1 MKMTLDNPAVLEQKL
16 EALEHHKK
24 VLENQQARRL
34 QLAASAGGH
43 QSPKPQLPASAA
55 PKPHPQTQSLRTLGN
70 SANTSHDSNRSH
82 NNGSSIYENHQMLYE
97 NMKHNENTDMYGRND
112 NGDRSGHM
120 YDGCQHDAKNNS
132 TLIYSNITHGT
143 GSNVS
148 GSRNGISATKDMANP
163 YSNISY
169 DGNAQG
175 TYIYKRLTFLLSK
188 S

>member
-34 QLAASAGGH
+34 QLAAAAGGR
-43 QSPKPQLPASAA
+43 QSPKPQLPASATL
-55 PKPHPQTQSLRTLGN
+55 KPHSQTSLRTLN
-70 SANTSHDSNRSH
+70 NTANTTHDSNRPH

-97 NMKHNENTDMYGRND
+97 NMKHNENTDMYGRNAT
-112 NGDRSGHM
+112 GERSGHM
-120 YDGCQHDAKNNS
+120 YDGCQHDAQNNS
-132 TLIYSNITHGT
+132 SLIYSNITHGS

-148 GSRNGISATKDMANP
+148 GSRNGISTTKDMANP

-169 DGNAQG
+169 DANVQG
-175 TYIYKRLTFLLSK
+175 K
-188 S
+188 

>member
-34 QLAASAGGH
+34 QLAASAGGR

-55 PKPHPQTQSLRTLGN
+55 PKPHPQSSLRTLNN
-70 SANTSHDSNRSH
+70 SASTTHDPNRPH
-82 NNGSSIYENHQMLYE
+82 NNDSTYENHQILYE
-97 NMKHNENTDMYGRND
+97 NMKHNENTDIYGRNG
-112 NGDRSGHM
+112 NGSHM
-120 YDGCQHDAKNNS
+120 YDGCQHDAKNS
-132 TLIYSNITHGT
+132 SSLIYSNITHGS
-143 GSNVS
+143 GGNVS
-148 GSRNGISATKDMANP
+148 GSRNGIGGSKDMANP

-175 TYIYKRLTFLLSK
+175 R
-188 S
+188 